1 MNFLVNYCFVGK
13 RSDLY
18 SKFCSVLLHCYCT
31 DCIFLLVQTYR
42 EFQRLSEGIG
52 FRTLYVDKIGNDP
65 TKVKKATKKI
75 GMKDLCV
82 KLFGL

>member
-1 MNFLVNYCFVGK
+1 M
-13 RSDLY
+13 
-18 SKFCSVLLHCYCT
+18 
-31 DCIFLLVQTYR
+31 
-42 EFQRLSEGIG
+42 SEGIG